1 MEHLRV
7 EYIVLIET
15 KNSFCNS
22 VKSFNNLLSSNDD
35 IRIEKGSTI
44 KYKDLALSYEVQT
57 GEVNDKEQRFFHTK
71 FVCKDIEKIEK
82 YSTFLR
88 SVRDILFKITGKQ
101 PVSLWDDISL
111 YYATKAYPMIHEIEN
126 LMRKFL
132 TKFSI
137 TKLESNWIDKNIPEE
152 VKSSV
157 KNSSSSN
164 DANYLYQTDFI
175 QLINFLSGKIKTSS
189 VSGLLDIIKGTTNV
203 SELNLEELKSFIP
216 TNNWDRYFSGIV
228 EFEWDYLEKR
238 WKKLYDLRCK
248 VAHNNFLN
256 KKDYD
261 DVLRYFNELK
271 PKLQTA
277 LDKIDEV
284 KVSDEDQEELAES
297 FAISSNSYYE
307 EFINNW
313 KILEYILVSIVAKVD
328 GSDEGLLVKRSHTPR
343 VFMKILLEKG
353 LVDSSFIMK
362 VDHLRN
368 IRNDLV
374 HNLHYNASESDIR
387 MNSVTLKWCIAMLRS
402 LSDTLPK

>member
-1 MEHLRV
+1 M
-7 EYIVLIET
+7 
-15 KNSFCNS
+15 
-22 VKSFNNLLSSNDD
+22 SSNDD
-35 IRIEKGSTI
+35 IKIEKGNVI
-44 KYKDLALSYEVQT
+44 KFKDLTLSYEVQT

-71 FVCKDIEKIEK
+71 FVCKEINKIEE

-88 SVRDILFKITGKQ
+88 SVRDIFFKITGKQ

-152 VKSSV
+152 VKTSV
-157 KNSSSSN
+157 KSNSSNN

-189 VSGLLDIIKGTTNV
+189 VSGLLDIIKGTNNV
-203 SELNLEELKSFIP
+203 SELNLDELKSFIP
-216 TNNWDRYFSGIV
+216 TNNWDRYFSSIV

-238 WKKLYDLRCK
+238 WRKLYDLRCK

-261 DVLRYFNELK
+261 DVLRYFGELK

-277 LDKIDEV
+277 LDKMDEV

-307 EFINNW
+307 DFINDW
-313 KILEYILVSIVAKVD
+313 KLLEYLLVSLVAKLD
-328 GSDEGLLVKRSHTPR
+328 GSDESLLLKKGHNPR
-343 VFMKILLEKG
+343 IFMKVLFERG
-353 LVDSSFIMK
+353 LIDSSFVMK
-362 VDHLRN
+362 FDHLRN
-368 IRNDLV
+368 LRNDIV
-374 HNLHYNASESDIR
+374 HNLHYNASENDIR
-387 MNSVTLKWCIAMLRS
+387 MIYPTLKWCIGLIKGLLGS
-402 LSDTLPK
+402 LPNHQ